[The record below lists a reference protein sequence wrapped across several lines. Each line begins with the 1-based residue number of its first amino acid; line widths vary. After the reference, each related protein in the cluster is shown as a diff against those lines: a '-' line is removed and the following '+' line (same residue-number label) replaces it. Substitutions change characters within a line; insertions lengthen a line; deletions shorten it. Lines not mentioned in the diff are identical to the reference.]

1 MRKAYGH
8 QDDGVD
14 AQSPFLAY
22 HHSYFAP
29 EDACGDGL
37 VAFSLSV
44 AELLRFGECDTE
56 EADADGE
63 AGCNPLL
70 GASELAFQSLSG
82 LRK

>member
-1 MRKAYGH
+1 VIRLLWYYRWVMGKAYGH

-14 AQSPFLAY
+14 AQSPFLAD

-37 VAFSLSV
+37 VAFSLS
-44 AELLRFGECDTE
+44 E

-70 GASELAFQSLSG
+70 GASELAFQSL
-82 LRK
+82 